1 MNGNPVPNVI
11 VNFCSDAQQT
21 CRMDV
26 TDNNGEIFFEV
37 PEDIYHI
44 AILAAPEG
52 YSYSSDSDAYTE
64 NSYGDP
70 IQITIKKD

>member
-1 MNGNPVPNVI
+1 M
-11 VNFCSDAQQT
+11 DA
-21 CRMDV
+21 
-26 TDNNGEIFFEV
+26 TDNNGEIFFAV